1 MEKGLPFKQEVSEGL
16 ASPRKEHTPHL
27 ASYPRVRS
35 KGRRDPM
42 SETTLTIKLLEG
54 SRDENLTGLESGKD
68 LFNMALEKTA

>member
-1 MEKGLPFKQEVSEGL
+1 
-16 ASPRKEHTPHL
+16 
-27 ASYPRVRS
+27 
-35 KGRRDPM
+35 M